1 MVPLP
6 SPAAPDA
13 GAAHDAA
20 QDGAGAPRPV
30 VRPATRADLPAV
42 ADILEP
48 YVART
53 AVTFD
58 EDPPTLDAWSTR
70 FADLAARGLP
80 FLVAELD
87 EAVVGY
93 AYASPWRPK
102 AAYRYTVENS
112 IYLAPEAQGRGVGT
126 RLLSALLDA
135 CSLAGVRQVVAVVA
149 DDPAAAGSLPLH
161 RKLGFE
167 VAGVLRDVGVKH
179 GRSVST
185 MLLQRTLV

>member
-1 MVPLP
+1 MDDERDARH
-6 SPAAPDA
+6 PA
-13 GAAHDAA
+13 
-20 QDGAGAPRPV
+20 RPQ
-30 VRPATRADLPAV
+30 VRPATAEDLAAV
-42 ADILEP
+42 ADILAP
-48 YVART
+48 YVHRT

-58 EDPPTLDAWSTR
+58 EEPPTAADWSDR
-70 FADLAARGLP
+70 LADLAARGLP

-87 EAVVGY
+87 GEVVGY

-102 AAYRYTVENS
+102 AAYRYTVEDTV
-112 IYLAPEAQGRGVGT
+112 YLAPAAQGRGIGT

-135 CSLAGVRQVVAVVA
+135 CSAAGVRQVVAVVA
-149 DDPAAAGSLPLH
+149 DAPEAAGSLPLH

-185 MLLQRTLV
+185 MLLQRTLS

>member
-1 MVPLP
+1 MPPLP
-6 SPAAPDA
+6 SPTGPAPSA
-13 GAAHDAA
+13 PPS
-20 QDGAGAPRPV
+20 GAPPV
-30 VRPATRADLPAV
+30 VRAAVAADLPAV
-42 ADILEP
+42 AAILEP
-48 YVART
+48 YVTGT

-58 EDPPTLDAWSTR
+58 EQPPDVAAWRQRLVDLD
-70 FADLAARGLP
+70 ARGLP

-87 EAVVGY
+87 GAVVGY
-93 AYASPWRPK
+93 AYAAPWRAKP
-102 AAYRYTVENS
+102 AYRYTVEDT
-112 IYLAPEAQGRGVGT
+112 IYLAPAAQGRGVGT

-161 RKLGFE
+161 RRLGFE

-185 MLLQRTLV
+185 MLLQRSLA